1 MINSN
6 INSSSITT
14 NNDSG
19 PQLNSAA
26 NNSINMGRQGNSTRC
41 RNTDN
46 NNNNIPRNNN
56 INRSSSS
63 RIHPEDQVRAVT
75 GAGAG
80 MGGRG

>member
-6 INSSSITT
+6 INSSSSITT
-14 NNDSG
+14 NNDSV

-46 NNNNIPRNNN
+46 SIITSNN
-56 INRSSSS
+56 INSSS

-75 GAGAG
+75 GAGVG